1 MELTKQQRAF
11 LASYL
16 DDISGDRDD
25 GENREAFIERVAQM
39 DFDDGLASKPA
50 VHRIARNLQRKGV
63 FAELDIH
70 DGGHV
75 YAVFSKAGA
84 GALYDIRKE
93 RR

>member
-16 DDISGDRDD
+16 DDISGDRNDD
-25 GENREAFIERVAQM
+25 ESREAFVERVVQM
-39 DFDDGLASKPA
+39 DFDDGCASKPP
-50 VHRIARNLQRKGV
+50 VHRIARNLERKGA
-63 FAELDIH
+63 FTELDIH

-93 RR
+93 KR